1 MAEIENDTIIMA
13 KPTKPDS
20 RWITVDEN
28 DNLISEGETP
38 EEAIDLAKKKSDN
51 FTVLFVPKEGNTYIF

>member
-1 MAEIENDTIIMA
+1 MFDKEHDTLTMP
-13 KPTKPDS
+13 KPKNPTS

-38 EEAIDLAKKKSDN
+38 AEAIDIAKKKTKN
-51 FTVLFVPKEGNTYIF
+51 FTVLFVPKPGSTYIF